1 MRKEQIVVWFFIAI
15 FVVLLY
21 VFLRILK
28 PFIWPLFWAGT
39 LSLLLYP
46 VSSRLTRLVG
56 GRAGLSALVM
66 TVFSAMLVMFPLFIV
81 TAVLAVEMF
90 DVYRELQAKIEVVR
104 VPELAPLV
112 GGIKKLLPLS
122 VIDAV
127 EKRFEGAEFKPEQ
140 IVIKGAEVVSRFV
153 FSQVQSAARN
163 FAVFVF
169 NFFIMT
175 FALFFFFRDG
185 RRILEN
191 FKSLIP
197 MRAVQKDRIFLKFY
211 EILFAVVIG
220 VMATAA
226 VQGLLAGFFFWVL
239 GISFPVLA
247 GTVTFV
253 FSLLPVGGAV
263 LVWLPVG
270 VYLILTGSP
279 IKGVALL
286 ALGAG
291 VISSIDN
298 FLKPLIIGGRA
309 KLPTLF
315 LLLSILGSID
325 LFGFAGIILGPVI
338 LAVLFTFSEIY
349 KEEYRLEG
357 EGLDS

>member
-1 MRKEQIVVWFFIAI
+1 MAWFFISI
-15 FVVLLY
+15 FLLLLY

-28 PFIWPLFWAGT
+28 PFVWPLFWAGT
-39 LSLLLYP
+39 LALLLYP

-66 TVFSAMLVMFPLFIV
+66 TVLSVMLVIFPLFIT

-90 DVYRELQAKIEVVR
+90 DVYRGLQAKIEVLR
-104 VPELAPLV
+104 VPELAPIV
-112 GGIKKLLPLS
+112 EGIKKLLPLS
-122 VIDAV
+122 VLEAF
-127 EKRFEGAEFKPEQ
+127 EKRFEGAEFKPDQ

-153 FSQVQSAARN
+153 FGQVQSAAKN

-169 NFFIMT
+169 NFFIMS

-185 RRILEN
+185 KRIIDS
-191 FKSLIP
+191 FKSFIP
-197 MRAVQKDRIFLKFY
+197 MRAAQKDRIFLKFY
-211 EILFAVVIG
+211 EILYAVVIG

-226 VQGLLAGFFFWVL
+226 VQGVLAGFFFWAL

-247 GTVTFV
+247 GTATFV

-270 VYLILTGSP
+270 VYLILTGSTL
-279 IKGVALL
+279 KGVALL

-315 LLLSILGSID
+315 LLLSILGSIE

-338 LAVLFTFSEIY
+338 LTVLFTFSEIY
-349 KEEYRLEG
+349 KEEYKLEG
-357 EGLDS
+357 EES